1 MSSRATSRLLLL
13 SIALQQV
20 LNSPFYQSE
29 LKLGS
34 EEGSKSVE
42 DFISSVNGFEL
53 MKHSQNTSLPHLTGE
68 SLAGDVGGEDSHKKK
83 RKRRKRKR
91 KLNSRNKNN
100 IRVNENDTVNLTR
113 PKKIFVSKE
122 EKRKIFQFISS
133 VCSRTRSR
141 EVARYCYRRRHQS
154 VSRPP
159 PPPLPTLLS
168 SILSIFS
175 N

>member
-1 MSSRATSRLLLL
+1 MSSRATGRLLLL

-20 LNSPFYQSE
+20 LNSPFDQSE

-34 EEGSKSVE
+34 EEGSRSVE

-53 MKHSQNTSLPHLTGE
+53 MKHSQNTSLPHLAGE
-68 SLAGDVGGEDSHKKK
+68 GQAGGIGGEDSHKKK
-83 RKRRKRKR
+83 KRRKRRR

-141 EVARYCYRRRHQS
+141 EVARYCYKRRHEL

>member
-1 MSSRATSRLLLL
+1 MSSLASSRLLLL
-13 SIALQQV
+13 VIIAVQQI
-20 LNSPFYQSE
+20 LNSPFDQTE
-29 LKLGS
+29 FKLGS

-53 MKHSQNTSLPHLTGE
+53 MKYSQNSSLQHLTGE
-68 SLAGDVGGEDSHKKK
+68 GEVEEIGGEDSYKKK
-83 RKRRKRKR
+83 RKRRKRRR

-100 IRVNENDTVNLTR
+100 IRVDENDTVNLTR

-122 EKRKIFQFISS
+122 EKRKIFEFISR

-141 EVARYCYRRRHQS
+141 EVARYCTRRRS
-154 VSRPP
+154 PP
-159 PPPLPTLLS
+159 PPQPTLLS